1 MRCAEVNCHETA
13 STLSQLELDDAR
25 FAVPVCALH
34 DVGDVSVEQ
43 PGRAAGLGVR
53 SAPVDDRSLAE
64 STAPM

>member
-1 MRCAEVNCHETA
+1 MKCAEVNCHETA

-34 DVGDVSVEQ
+34 DVGDVSVEK
-43 PGRAAGLGVR
+43 PTPASGLDIR
-53 SAPVDDRSLAE
+53 PARVDNRTLAE